1 MKGNNVCVVTAQKF
15 PSGLASNNRI
25 LSYSKG
31 LKELDYNVDVL
42 TLAYSSDRRGI
53 ISGVKYFNLGANLR
67 FKIFT
72 ILFGI
77 LKVCIKILK
86 NKYDFLILVSNNA
99 FLISLLFLVCKIKNI
114 TYIQEKS
121 EFPFVLNYRG
131 FLKKKIADFY
141 INYIYRLFDGMIVMT
156 QPLLEYFKGKTNKK
170 CKMFLMPMTVDVDRF
185 KNVDRTDEYSNC
197 ITYCGYMGGNKDGVK
212 NLIEA
217 FSLIQEQHPSIQL
230 LLLGTATDSE
240 FKEIVDYANAIAPN
254 RVIFKGQVSRDEIPF
269 YLVNSKILALARP
282 SSLQSSG
289 GFPTKLGEYLST
301 KKPVIVTAVGDI
313 PKYLKSRENA
323 FLVAPDDNSLFA
335 NELSYM
341 LNNYDKAL
349 AIATKGY
356 DLTLSVFNY
365 RQQSVNLRAF
375 LKAFKK

>member
-1 MKGNNVCVVTAQKF
+1 
-15 PSGLASNNRI
+15 
-25 LSYSKG
+25 
-31 LKELDYNVDVL
+31 
-42 TLAYSSDRRGI
+42 
-53 ISGVKYFNLGANLR
+53 
-67 FKIFT
+67 
-72 ILFGI
+72 
-77 LKVCIKILK
+77 
-86 NKYDFLILVSNNA
+86 
-99 FLISLLFLVCKIKNI
+99 
-114 TYIQEKS
+114 
-121 EFPFVLNYRG
+121 
-131 FLKKKIADFY
+131 
-141 INYIYRLFDGMIVMT
+141 
-156 QPLLEYFKGKTNKK
+156 
-170 CKMFLMPMTVDVDRF
+170 MTVDVDRF